1 MLPISQYAAVEKLV
15 DLALEEDINAGDITT
30 DHLIAPGSRATGVIR
45 AKEDLIVAGLDL
57 AAHIFQR
64 LDPGVEFDAKIEDG
78 ALLTKGQNLA
88 TLKGEM
94 GPMLIAERT
103 ALNFLQRLSGIA
115 TQAHHYMEAVKGSTV
130 RLLDTRKT
138 TPGWRLLEKYAVRV
152 GGCTNHRMGLYD
164 GVLIKDNHI
173 AACGSITA
181 AVEKIRPKVSHLVKI
196 EVETADMN
204 QVQEALACEAD
215 IIMLDNMTPEQIRN
229 AVKVIDGRA
238 LVEISGNVTME
249 TVKTLADTGADLIS
263 IGALTHSARA
273 VDISM
278 YIKAV

>member
-1 MLPISQYAAVEKLV
+1 MLPISYYAAVEKLV
-15 DLALEEDINAGDITT
+15 DLALEEDIGAGDITT
-30 DHLIAPGSRATGVIR
+30 DHLIASGSMATGLIK
-45 AKEDLIVAGLDL
+45 AKEDLVVAGLDL
-57 AAHIFQR
+57 AAYIFKR
-64 LDPGVEFDAKIEDG
+64 LDPGVVFNTTLKDG
-78 ALLTKGQNLA
+78 ARLTKGQTLVNLE
-88 TLKGEM
+88 GEM

-115 TQAHHYMEAVKGSTV
+115 TQAHRYMEAVKGTKV

-138 TPGWRLLEKYAVRV
+138 TPGWRMLEKYAVRV

-181 AVEKIRPKVSHLVKI
+181 AVESIRAKVSHLVKI
-196 EVETADMN
+196 EVETADMD
-204 QVQEALACEAD
+204 QVHEALACKVD
-215 IIMLDNMTPEQIRN
+215 VIMLDNMTPEQIQN
-229 AVKVIDGRA
+229 AVKVINGRA
-238 LVEISGNVTME
+238 LVEVSGNVTME
-249 TVKTLADTGADLIS
+249 TVKTLADTGTDLIS

-278 YIKAV
+278 YIKAA